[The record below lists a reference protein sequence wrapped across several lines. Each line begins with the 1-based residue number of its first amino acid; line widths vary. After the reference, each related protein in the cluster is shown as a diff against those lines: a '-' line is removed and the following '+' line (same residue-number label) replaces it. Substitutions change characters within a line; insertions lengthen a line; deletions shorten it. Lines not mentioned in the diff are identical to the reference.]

1 MNEKYI
7 KKSLLGKG
15 SRGTV
20 WLVENKDAGMPAAL
34 KWYDGGRKEA
44 EREREILRRFGGK
57 GIPYLMDYI
66 ESEQGAGIVME
77 YVEGKSLRTLLGER
91 KIWSEKEAAALIM
104 KAAGILAGFH
114 RQTPVIVYGDIK
126 PENIMI
132 TPEGEVYFI
141 DFGAALYEG
150 EKERKVFGTK
160 EYLPPSEGET
170 ISAYRDTYGLGV
182 LLYEMLTGSVLSK
195 GIADKKADISHL
207 SFECRQI
214 MQKAVKIH
222 ETEGYVNAGE
232 MYEDLKSYMEGNH
245 KERKGRKKH
254 MLKRK
259 NREKKEYFI
268 SDLKRLVCTGYT
280 RGICLILT
288 GLAVVGTAW
297 KGNEVKGADMRE
309 VREEIVVTEERKPVE
324 GKSGIEGEG
333 MEGNEVEGKRAK
345 ESEIEGDRGKNK
357 SLVKKEERE
366 EKGQETEIP
375 KDEYG
380 RKLIVRK

>member
-1 MNEKYI
+1 M
-7 KKSLLGKG
+7 
-15 SRGTV
+15 
-20 WLVENKDAGMPAAL
+20 
-34 KWYDGGRKEA
+34 
-44 EREREILRRFGGK
+44 
-57 GIPYLMDYI
+57 
-66 ESEQGAGIVME
+66 
-77 YVEGKSLRTLLGER
+77 
-91 KIWSEKEAAALIM
+91 
-104 KAAGILAGFH
+104 
-114 RQTPVIVYGDIK
+114 
-126 PENIMI
+126 
-132 TPEGEVYFI
+132 
-141 DFGAALYEG
+141 
-150 EKERKVFGTK
+150 
-160 EYLPPSEGET
+160 
-170 ISAYRDTYGLGV
+170 
-182 LLYEMLTGSVLSK
+182 SK